1 MSMRRS
7 PLAKPLLAA
16 LLLTAPALAASPAF
30 SPVLVQLPGEGRAE
44 LLHTYGSGRR
54 TPEADRLFLE
64 QLDLIGRR
72 MQEVVHERHAQHVR
86 VLTAQRRYLES
97 KYREDDE

>member
-1 MSMRRS
+1 MFDARQ
-7 PLAKPLLAA
+7 AA
-16 LLLTAPALAASPAF
+16 RED
-30 SPVLVQLPGEGRAE
+30 LPE
-44 LLHTYGSGRR
+44 LLRTYGSGRR

-72 MQEVVHERHAQHVR
+72 MQEVVHERQAQHVR

-97 KYREDDE
+97 KYREDDVKEGAEG